1 LHTISFNYRFCIFL
15 ALNILITEVVI
26 LKAIVQRIIR
36 NGNHGSY
43 VVATSEEV
51 SGSVTFSLEP
61 TVWQEEESPEEGM
74 IVFLNKLRMKRA
86 GWRAKEARFWKP
98 CDEQKEH

>member
-1 LHTISFNYRFCIFL
+1 M
-15 ALNILITEVVI
+15 
-26 LKAIVQRIIR
+26 KAIVQRIIR